1 VGIVTKAILEAKK
14 IVKDFGRFRALDSVN
29 IAVERGSLHAIIGP
43 NGAGKTTFFNV
54 ITGGLRPASGKVFF
68 NGMDITRWP
77 AERRVYLG
85 LGRAFQIVALFPDLT
100 VLENLIIPIIMKNQK
115 GMSMFYSPCGDKN
128 MLDAAREILKTVEL
142 EEKAGLKAQA
152 LSHGDKKKLD
162 IGIALACRPT
172 LLVLDE
178 PTSGLGPQETI
189 AVIDLI
195 KRLHA
200 EKNTSVVF
208 VEHNMSVV
216 LSIARKITVLSEG
229 RVIAEGTPDEI
240 RKDKDVIEAY
250 LGEEH

>member
-1 VGIVTKAILEAKK
+1 MTEAILEAKK
-14 IVKDFGRFRALDSVN
+14 IVKEFGRFRALDDVD
-29 IAVERGSLHAIIGP
+29 ITVEKGSLHAIIGP

-54 ITGGLRPASGKVFF
+54 VTGGLRPETGQVLF
-68 NGMDITRWP
+68 NGIDITKWSP
-77 AERRVYLG
+77 ERRVYLG

-100 VLENLIIPIIMKNQK
+100 VLENLMIPLIMKNHK
-115 GMSMFYSPCGDKN
+115 GMSMFYSPWGDR
-128 MLDAAREILKTVEL
+128 DIVRAAQKLVETVEL
-142 EEKAGLKAQA
+142 KEKATLKAEA

-162 IGIALACRPT
+162 IGIALANRPS

-189 AVIDLI
+189 SVIDLI
-195 KRLHA
+195 RRLHG

-229 RVIAEGTPDEI
+229 KVIAEGNPEEI
-240 RKDKDVIEAY
+240 REDKEVIEAY